1 MKSKVTTYLTAA
13 VLAVFVGVGFVAADA
28 GMKGRSTSVAVVDVE
43 KAMNSLDEMSAIE
56 AGMKVQ
62 LETVKQEQ
70 TERQSKLKQLQED
83 LNLLQPGSSAFKD
96 KFNEFQL
103 RAIELKSWF
112 EFQQNN
118 LNRERILQFGSLYR
132 KLTDHL
138 QRVAAEN
145 GYDVI
150 MFKEQEAPNFDNV
163 KPEALATIIGMRK
176 VLWARSDLDI
186 TDQVVLRMNN
196 DYKNNR

>member
-13 VLAVFVGVGFVAADA
+13 VLAAFVGVGFVAADA
-28 GMKGRSTSVAVVDVE
+28 GMKGRPTSVAVVDVE

-70 TERQSKLKQLQED
+70 TERQNKLKQLQED

-103 RAIELKSWF
+103 RAIELDSWF
-112 EFQQNN
+112 KFQQNN
-118 LNRERILQFGSLYR
+118 LNRERILQFGALYR

-186 TDQVVLRMNN
+186 TDQIVLRMNN